1 MITIAMILAMLSS
14 FLVWEASQSFSYALA
29 TACALGAVAMLIAE
43 ARDEIISELRG
54 QNTETKSKE
63 EKS

>member
-1 MITIAMILAMLSS
+1 MITIALTMATIASL
-14 FLVWEASQSFSYALA
+14 LVWEASQNFSYALA

-54 QNTETKSKE
+54 KNTKP
-63 EKS
+63 